1 MVHDK
6 QVFVVAPACPI
17 DIHRGPRFSPRE
29 SRNNLLPIKR
39 WAVRFFGGWR
49 GIQPDERIAPRPGH
63 HRRQRTM
70 SPIGYAR
77 VSTRE
82 DRQLLDRQLDALQAA
97 GCERIFNDRMTG
109 IQADRPGLIAW
120 LDHLRT
126 GDVLVVLDLDRLGR
140 RARDLIGLIEDLEKR
155 GIAFKALNSPM
166 DTTTPA
172 GRAFLQIQAAFAE
185 MERNLIRQRGRRPRP
200 RSPWRPATGHDRRAT
215 ALCPVS
221 DGRPG
226 PEHSTDLLRTGRYA
240 RQHALPL
247 SSCRW
252 HAQGTRANADR
263 GRCVNWWKESL
274 PSPTEGRPGEGKA
287 PRPDRSERRF

>member
-1 MVHDK
+1 
-6 QVFVVAPACPI
+6 
-17 DIHRGPRFSPRE
+17 
-29 SRNNLLPIKR
+29 
-39 WAVRFFGGWR
+39 
-49 GIQPDERIAPRPGH
+49 
-63 HRRQRTM
+63 M

-97 GCERIFNDRMTG
+97 GCERIFDDRMTG
-109 IQADRPGLIAW
+109 IQADRPGLIAC
-120 LDHLRT
+120 LDHL
-126 GDVLVVLDLDRLGR
+126 
-140 RARDLIGLIEDLEKR
+140 
-155 GIAFKALNSPM
+155 
-166 DTTTPA
+166 
-172 GRAFLQIQAAFAE
+172 
-185 MERNLIRQRGRRPRP
+185 
-200 RSPWRPATGHDRRAT
+200 WPATGHDRRAT

-274 PSPTEGRPGEGKA
+274 PSPEQARRICREGVHPIEAKPMA
-287 PRPDRSERRF
+287 AW